1 MLPARD
7 KGMSGTVGTCGDG
20 APLSHKRLKLRIEAK
35 LLIPLGLPRG
45 KGGTTLVGAA
55 RGLKTPQKPPWLV
68 QHVMDEAQLSGRGP
82 ARLHQWRLG
91 PAWGRWAAQHSSSLE
106 APDLRIM
113 HQ

>member
-35 LLIPLGLPRG
+35 LLIPLGLSRG

-68 QHVMDEAQLSGRGP
+68 QHVMDACGSAERAWTRLPAPVAPRASLGAMGSSAQPFIR
-82 ARLHQWRLG
+82 
-91 PAWGRWAAQHSSSLE
+91 SS
-106 APDLRIM
+106 
-113 HQ
+113 